1 MALSKQIYS
10 FDRGATSLQYKIGRR
25 EVWHGYLLSHDERAH
40 LDNMMG
46 RALLDEAFC
55 EQLLYHRDASLLADY
70 GFSTE
75 TQRWLCSI
83 EAGSLSEL
91 AQAIAQ

>member
-1 MALSKQIYS
+1 MALSKQAYS
-10 FDRGATSLQYKIGRR
+10 YDRSASSVLYKLTRR
-25 EVWHGYLLSHDERAH
+25 EVWHGYLLSNEERTH
-40 LDNMMG
+40 IDNMMG
-46 RALLDEAFC
+46 RALLDQAFC
-55 EQLLYHRDASLLADY
+55 DQLIHQRDSVLLAEY

-83 EAGSLSEL
+83 EAASLSEF